1 MTNKKDLKQYEKYYN
16 EEKFLNKL
24 KSLAVKLGE
33 EVVIRIL
40 MLYYLLVSGKVPVK
54 IRLLIVAALGYFV
67 LPTDLVSD
75 FIPALGFTDD
85 IAFLTYAFNQASHYA
100 DESIKKK
107 AEQKLKSWLSPKEN
121 KTAENANPAEGSP
134 ALS

>member
-1 MTNKKDLKQYEKYYN
+1 MSGKKDLKQYEKYYD

-85 IAFLTYAFNQASHYA
+85 IAFLTYAFNQASRYA
-100 DESIKKK
+100 DEAIKKK

-121 KTAENANPAEGSP
+121 KPVENANPAEGSP

>member
-1 MTNKKDLKQYEKYYN
+1 MTSKKYIKDYEKYYD

-40 MLYYLLVSGKVPVK
+40 MLYYLLVSGRVPVK

-85 IAFLTYAFNQASHYA
+85 IAFLTYVFNQASRYA

-107 AEQKLKSWLSPKEN
+107 AGQKLKSWLTNRKN
-121 KTAENANPAEGSP
+121 KPSEETNPAKGMP
-134 ALS
+134 ALL